1 MSARFVAL
9 VAGVGFFFLAVVT
22 QGILPLIEPQ
32 SRTNRVTQVVRT
44 DLGELKWMMS
54 EATDY
59 NDQQKHGRAIYIRE
73 GCWYCHSQFVRP
85 VTGETRRWGPVSQA
99 GEYAYDIPH
108 LFSTRRIGP
117 DLTRVGLKY
126 SDEWHLAHFWNPRM
140 LVPDSIMPRFAGLF
154 GRPDAPVKIVDDG
167 SGGRTLEKTPVT
179 EALFDFT
186 SNDPFRLTPNAD
198 GLLFVP
204 ALAKGKRPL
213 ILTPND
219 EFTGDSVHLAIETE
233 ELTALIAYLQKLG
246 MNRGKWRDVFEP
258 QRLEASLV
266 SVPRSDEW
274 IAHGKDVYERRCI
287 GCHGEKGDGN
297 GPAATFM
304 YNHRPRNFTFGVFK
318 FRLTSKPIPTDG
330 DLLRTITRG
339 VRGTAMPPWHDLPD
353 QDRLA
358 VIQYIK
364 FELAVDRSDP
374 ANPYAFFVEEPPGQ
388 PLHIG
393 TPPEPSPDMLNRG
406 SEVWKQAKCWE
417 CHGDTGKG
425 DGEKAAGLKD
435 DFGFS
440 IRPADL
446 TTGQFKSG
454 PVVQDIFRTMT
465 TGLSGTPMPSYQ
477 QSLPEEDRWA
487 LAYYVLSLSAFKDPL
502 TGEPLNIP
510 PEARA
515 ALNDTGL
522 DASSSE
528 RAYAPTVTDR
538 TQHADY
544 GGDAWAKRHGL
555 EAAETAVGG
564 GLSAAAAE
572 P

>member
-1 MSARFVAL
+1 MNARFVTL
-9 VAGVGFFFLAVVT
+9 VAGVGFFFLAVIT
-22 QGILPLIEPQ
+22 QGILPLVEPQ
-32 SRTNRVTQVVRT
+32 SRTNKVTQVVRT
-44 DLGELKWMMS
+44 DLGELKWMVS

-59 NDQQKHGRAIYIRE
+59 NEQQQLGRAVYIRE

-99 GEYAYDIPH
+99 GEYAYDMPH

-126 SDEWHLAHFWNPRM
+126 SDEWHLAHFWDPRM
-140 LVPDSIMPRFAGLF
+140 VVPDSIMPRFAGLF
-154 GRPDAPVKIVDDG
+154 DAPDAPVKIIDDG
-167 SGGRTLEKTPVT
+167 AGNRTLEKTPDTERLFNFGSQEKVT
-179 EALFDFT
+179 
-186 SNDPFRLTPNAD
+186 LTPNAD

-204 ALAKGKRPL
+204 PRARGKSPV

-219 EFTGDSVHLAIETE
+219 EYVGEAVRLAATTE
-233 ELTALIAYLQKLG
+233 ELDGLIAYLQKLG

-274 IAHGKDVYERRCI
+274 IAHGKEVYERRCI

-304 YNHRPRNFTFGVFK
+304 YDHRPRNFTLGVFK
-318 FRLTSKPIPTDG
+318 FRLTKEPIPTDG

-339 VRGTAMPPWHDLPD
+339 VRGTAMPSWHDLSD
-353 QDRLA
+353 KDRLA

-364 FELAVDRSDP
+364 FELAVDRADP
-374 ANPYAFFVEEPPGQ
+374 NKPYAYFVEEPPSA
-388 PLHIG
+388 PLYIDQ
-393 TPPEPSPDMLNRG
+393 PPEPSAELLARG
-406 SEVWKQAKCWE
+406 GEVWRQAKCWE
-417 CHGDTGKG
+417 CHGETGKG

-435 DFGFS
+435 DFGFP
-440 IRPADL
+440 IVPADL

-465 TGLSGTPMPSYQ
+465 TGLTGTPMPSYQ
-477 QSLPEEDRWA
+477 QSLPDEDRWA
-487 LAYYVLSLSAFKDPL
+487 LAYFVLALSAFKDPL
-502 TGEPLNIP
+502 TGEPLKLP
-510 PEARA
+510 PEAKA

-528 RAYAPTVTDR
+528 RAYAHGATESA
-538 TQHADY
+538 TQQANF
-544 GGDAWAKRHGL
+544 GGDAWAERNGMENL
-555 EAAETAVGG
+555 DQPAGGALAATA
-564 GLSAAAAE
+564 E
-572 P
+572 